1 MNPTRIEGIKSRLSQ
16 IRDANLRS
24 DVEWM
29 AETIE
34 RQEAQLERA
43 ARMVTGVL
51 V

>member
-1 MNPTRIEGIKSRLSQ
+1 MTTRIEGIKSRLSQ
-16 IRDANLRS
+16 IHDAKLRS
-24 DVEWM
+24 DVEWLV
-29 AETIE
+29 ETVE